1 MSLDVYLKSDTPV
14 KITGSGIYIR
24 ENGKNK
30 QISASEWNERYP
42 DRQIEEDMQKEY
54 ETIYVYE
61 NNITHNL
68 WEMAEAAGI
77 YKHLWKPEELHIYT
91 ASELIEP
98 LKAGLKELKS
108 NPKKYKKYNP
118 ANGWGNY
125 ENLVEFVEDYLNAC
139 KKYPSATITVSR

>member
-42 DRQIEEDMQKEY
+42 DRQVEEDMQEF

-68 WEMAEAAGI
+68 GKMADAVGI
-77 YKHLWKPEELHIYT
+77 YKHLWRPEELHIYT

-108 NPKKYKKYNP
+108 NPKKYKKFNP
-118 ANGWGNY
+118 TNGWGNY

-139 KKYPSATITVSR
+139 KKYPSATISVSR

>member
-14 KITGSGIYIR
+14 KVKGSGIYIR

-42 DRQIEEDMQKEY
+42 DRQVPEEMQEY
-54 ETIYVYE
+54 EVMYLYE

-68 WEMAEAAGI
+68 GKMADKAGI
-77 YKHLWKPEELHIYT
+77 YKYLWRPEELHIYT

-108 NPKKYKKYNP
+108 KPKKYKKYNP
-118 ANGWGNY
+118 SNGWGKY

-139 KKYPSATITVSR
+139 IKYPSATLSISR